1 MREPSLRSPGDESFG
16 PGARPQPAPCGDTR
30 PEPAGAGASRCLGV
44 PGAVQSWGSAAREG
58 RRSPEFPE
66 TQGQSSP
73 NSVHPGPR
81 GCWKCRRGIPWPPSV
96 LWVRI
101 LMWPGLWPG
110 CLRGRRAVSSRGG
123 RGSSGSVLPRAAVQ
137 HLVVHTRRGL
147 PSLKARPAALPASEL
162 LEPPSAFPA
171 LLRVLPR
178 PLAGCGDP
186 FLLLPRLL
194 PVRPRLPTATRSTDP
209 LGATSG
215 KPQKR
220 SEGARPAR
228 QAAALPRSQFT
239 GDPDGP
245 GSLQP
250 SLSPLLGSSR
260 LVPAGQWLGSAG
272 RSSDIRLLLVFST
285 LVSFIC
291 FSSCFYLY
299 LFTLS
304 CFSQRIFIHFM
315 AWELHL

>member
-1 MREPSLRSPGDESFG
+1 MVVGLS
-16 PGARPQPAPCGDTR
+16 AA
-30 PEPAGAGASRCLGV
+30 AGA
-44 PGAVQSWGSAAREG
+44 AVHRGLSFPG
-58 RRSPEFPE
+58 RRLSTWLF
-66 TQGQSSP
+66 T
-73 NSVHPGPR
+73 
-81 GCWKCRRGIPWPPSV
+81 
-96 LWVRI
+96 
-101 LMWPGLWPG
+101 
-110 CLRGRRAVSSRGG
+110 RA
-123 RGSSGSVLPRAAVQ
+123 
-137 HLVVHTRRGL
+137 RGL

-220 SEGARPAR
+220 SERARPAR
-228 QAAALPRSQFT
+228 QAAALPRSQLT

-260 LVPAGQWLGSAG
+260 CSGPAGSSLRGRGWVLPAALPTSA
-272 RSSDIRLLLVFST
+272 
-285 LVSFIC
+285 C
-291 FSSCFYLY
+291 FSFSAHWFLSYVFPRVFTFIYL
-299 LFTLS
+299 LS
-304 CFSQRIFIHFM
+304 HVFPNASSYILWHGNYIYKHTY
-315 AWELHL
+315 